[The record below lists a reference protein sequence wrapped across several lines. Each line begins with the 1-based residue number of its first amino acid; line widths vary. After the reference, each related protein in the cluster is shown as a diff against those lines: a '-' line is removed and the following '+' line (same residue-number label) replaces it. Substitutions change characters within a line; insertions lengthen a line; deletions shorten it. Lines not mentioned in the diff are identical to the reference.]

1 MLVVDRSVIEIEGR
15 VGCNTD
21 VDAAEASLADE
32 AIEAPSVVDDMF
44 LERLR

>member
-1 MLVVDRSVIEIEGR
+1 MGR
-15 VGCNTD
+15 VTD

-32 AIEAPSVVDDMF
+32 AIETPSVFDDMF

>member
-1 MLVVDRSVIEIEGR
+1 MWLGE
-15 VGCNTD
+15 VGDYTD

-32 AIEAPSVVDDMF
+32 AIEAPSLVDDMF